1 MPPKRV
7 TRRRAAQRNAEEKP
21 TREQQHSE
29 EDEEPQNG
37 DETNGDDSNAPE
49 PGDKRKAEDIEG
61 DADDQ
66 EAASEGAEDAE
77 PEAKK
82 PKTEPAPSNKN
93 GNSASSS
100 QPRALKWLLSQE
112 AFDLAFPA
120 FPEGHGEIDWDDE
133 KRRKE
138 PPAED
143 AGHQATKDQKLLTYP
158 DSSLTPFQN
167 LVCALILSKPLS
179 HRLGTRTI
187 NTLLNPPFGLRTVDD
202 LDEAGFEGRR
212 KVMWEARTQHK
223 EKTATQLGDLVEGV
237 RAICGDDD
245 LENLEGLRKQL
256 KGLDVKAAQDKVQ
269 EVLTDGIKG
278 VGPTGVGIFLRRVQ
292 GQWEEVFPYVDDRA
306 LAAAREFGLV
316 DGNGKLG
323 SARDLAKLLND
334 DQAEFVKLLDV
345 LIGIQL
351 EKKMDEALKTAG
363 VKT

>member
-7 TRRRAAQRNAEEKP
+7 TRQRAAQGKAEEEP
-21 TREQQHSE
+21 TPEQQQNE
-29 EDEEPQNG
+29 GNKEPENGGEADEDDNTSP
-37 DETNGDDSNAPE
+37 ET
-49 PGDKRKAEDIEG
+49 GDKRKADDVQDGE
-61 DADDQ
+61 ADQ
-66 EAASEGAEDAE
+66 EAASDAEENAE

-82 PKTEPAPSNKN
+82 PKTEPAASKKN
-93 GNSASSS
+93 GNSSSPG

-120 FPEGHGEIDWDDE
+120 LPEGHGEIDWDDE
-133 KRRKE
+133 KRRKV

-143 AGHQATKDQKLLTYP
+143 AGHQADKDQKLLTYP

-256 KGLDVKAAQDKVQ
+256 KGLDVRAAQDKVKD
-269 EVLTDGIKG
+269 VLTDGIKG

-351 EKKMDEALKTAG
+351 EKKMDEALKAAG
-363 VKT
+363 VTA